1 MQYDQV
7 QFPNCRRFSF
17 FKKKGTLIMKFYKCC
32 SPDVRPQQISDCHD
46 FNSIFSIRTKNFHQV
61 VSNKMVI

>member
-32 SPDVRPQQISDCHD
+32 SPDVRTHVY
-46 FNSIFSIRTKNFHQV
+46 FAKTTTNIRL
-61 VSNKMVI
+61 S